1 VLNCGRLHPGG
12 TDFFCLGEKENKRG
26 KIALSDT
33 TAHTEQSKSATQTK
47 IHSKSQP
54 RIHQQ
59 QNQN

>member
-1 VLNCGRLHPGG
+1 VDTYIQGR
-12 TDFFCLGEKENKRG
+12 TNFFCLEEKENKRG
-26 KIALSDT
+26 KIALSDIA
-33 TAHTEQSKSATQTK
+33 AHTKQSKSATQTK